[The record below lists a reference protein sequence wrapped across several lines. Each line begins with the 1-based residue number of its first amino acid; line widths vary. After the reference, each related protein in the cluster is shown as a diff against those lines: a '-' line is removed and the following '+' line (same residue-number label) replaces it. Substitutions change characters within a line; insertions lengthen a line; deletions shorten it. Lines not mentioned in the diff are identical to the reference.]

1 MQLGH
6 VSRGRQTGRWDN
18 KTGRQREKDDKQ
30 RSVKKVSSQVV
41 TCVLKMER
49 LARSGGA
56 PGGASGGALVNPTL
70 VRYRRHGMANTA
82 DPNQQ

>member
-1 MQLGH
+1 MLI
-6 VSRGRQTGRWDN
+6 
-18 KTGRQREKDDKQ
+18 REF
-30 RSVKKVSSQVV
+30 RVV

-70 VRYRRHGMANTA
+70 VRYRRHGMANAA